1 MNPAFDDETNA
12 NVSAPAS
19 NGPASGAASDAP
31 ASDAAGLA
39 PLEPEFE
46 RFDHLLVGTGQATA
60 TLISGLP
67 DDETICVIEG
77 DLVGGTCV
85 NDGCTPTKTLV
96 ASAKVAHQAR
106 RGAEYGVRTGEVEID
121 FAAVMARMNEVRGDS
136 REGLTSF
143 LEGNERITLI
153 RGWAAFEEAG
163 VVRVGDRRIEGTN
176 TYLNVGA
183 RARVLDVPGL
193 DDVPWLD
200 NTRLLEL
207 DELPGHL
214 IVVGGSYVGLEMAQV
229 FRRLGSKV
237 TVLEAGPQL
246 MAREDADIADT
257 ARGIFEAEGIEIVTD
272 ARMSSV
278 ARRDAGSG
286 AGDGDGDGIEVV
298 ADLGGTSRTVHGSHL
313 LLAVGRVPNSD
324 RLNLEAA
331 GIETDERGY
340 IRVDDRCRTTADG
353 VWALGD
359 VNGQGAFTHTS
370 VNDAEIVL
378 DDLHG
383 GSRRLSER
391 DTIYAMFVDPPLGRV
406 GMSEKEAKEKGHRV
420 LKATMPMSK
429 VSRAKEAGETEGM
442 IKLLVDADTDR
453 FLGVAVLGMH
463 GDELANLFAA
473 FMRTGADWHTF
484 RRTVLVHPT
493 VGELLPFVLDGLQ
506 PA

>member
-1 MNPAFDDETNA
+1 METTMRRSPDDSNA
-12 NVSAPAS
+12 DPT
-19 NGPASGAASDAP
+19 ASGSDAP
-31 ASDAAGLA
+31 DRS
-39 PLEPEFE
+39 PLEPEIE
-46 RFDHLLVGTGQATA
+46 RFDHVLVGTGQATA

-67 DDETICVIEG
+67 DDETVCVIEG
-77 DLVGGTCV
+77 DRVGGTCV

-106 RGAEYGVRTGEVEID
+106 RGAEYGVRTGDVGID
-121 FAAVMARMNEVRGDS
+121 FAAVMARMNEVRGGS

-143 LEGNERITLI
+143 LENNERVTLI
-153 RGWAAFEEAG
+153 RGWAAFEEPG
-163 VVRVGDRRIEGTN
+163 VLRVGDRRVAGAN

-183 RARVLDVPGL
+183 RARVPGVPGL
-193 DDVPWLD
+193 DGVPWLD
-200 NTRLLEL
+200 NTSLLEL
-207 DELPGHL
+207 DELPRHL
-214 IVVGGSYVGLEMAQV
+214 IIVGGSYVGLEMAQV
-229 FRRLGSKV
+229 FRRLGSEV

-246 MAREDADIADT
+246 MTREDADIAET
-257 ARGIFEAEGIEIVTD
+257 ARGIFEAEGIDIVTQ
-272 ARMSSV
+272 ARMTSV
-278 ARRDAGSG
+278 ARHD
-286 AGDGDGDGIEVV
+286 DGLEVV
-298 ADLGGTSRTVHGSHL
+298 ADVDGTSRTVRGSHL

-324 RLNLEAA
+324 RLNLDAA

-340 IRVDDRCRTTADG
+340 VRVDDRCRTTADG

-383 GSRRLSER
+383 GPRRLSER

-420 LKATMPMSK
+420 LKATKPMSRIA
-429 VSRAKEAGETEGM
+429 RAKEAGETEGM

-484 RRTVLVHPT
+484 RRTVFIHPT
-493 VGELLPFVLDGLQ
+493 VGELLPWILDGLE

>member
-1 MNPAFDDETNA
+1 MRRSPDDSNA
-12 NVSAPAS
+12 DPT
-19 NGPASGAASDAP
+19 ASGSDAP
-31 ASDAAGLA
+31 DRS
-39 PLEPEFE
+39 PLEPEIE
-46 RFDHLLVGTGQATA
+46 RFDHVLVGTGQATA

-67 DDETICVIEG
+67 DDETVCVIEG
-77 DLVGGTCV
+77 DRVGGTCV

-106 RGAEYGVRTGEVEID
+106 RGAEYGVRTGEVGID
-121 FAAVMARMNEVRGDS
+121 FAAVMARMNEVRGGS

-143 LEGNERITLI
+143 LENNERVTLI
-153 RGWAAFEEAG
+153 RGWAAFEEPG
-163 VVRVGDRRIEGTN
+163 VLRVGDRRVAGAN

-183 RARVLDVPGL
+183 RARVPGVPGL
-193 DDVPWLD
+193 DGVPWLD
-200 NTRLLEL
+200 NTSLLEL
-207 DELPGHL
+207 DELPRHL
-214 IVVGGSYVGLEMAQV
+214 IIVGGSYVGLEMAQV
-229 FRRLGSKV
+229 FRRLGSEV

-246 MAREDADIADT
+246 MTREDADIAET
-257 ARGIFEAEGIEIVTD
+257 ARGIFEAEGIDIVTQ
-272 ARMSSV
+272 ARMTSV
-278 ARRDAGSG
+278 ARQD
-286 AGDGDGDGIEVV
+286 DGLEVV
-298 ADLGGTSRTVHGSHL
+298 ADVDGTSRTVRGSHL

-324 RLNLEAA
+324 RLNLDAA

-340 IRVDDRCRTTADG
+340 VRVDDRCRTTADG

-383 GSRRLSER
+383 GPRRLSER

-420 LKATMPMSK
+420 LKATKPMSRIA
-429 VSRAKEAGETEGM
+429 RAKEAGETEGM

-484 RRTVLVHPT
+484 RRTVFIHPT
-493 VGELLPFVLDGLQ
+493 VGELLPWILDGLE

>member
-1 MNPAFDDETNA
+1 MRRSPDDTNA
-12 NVSAPAS
+12 DTTAHTR
-19 NGPASGAASDAP
+19 
-31 ASDAAGLA
+31 GLS
-39 PLEPEFE
+39 PLEPAIE
-46 RFDHLLVGTGQATA
+46 RFDHVLVGTGQTTA

-67 DDETICVIEG
+67 DDETVCVIEG
-77 DLVGGTCV
+77 DRVGGTCV

-106 RGAEYGVRTGEVEID
+106 RGAEYGVRTGDVRID
-121 FAAVMARMNEVRGDS
+121 FPAVMARMNEVRGGS
-136 REGLTSF
+136 RDGLTSF
-143 LEGNERITLI
+143 LETTERVTLV
-153 RGWAAFEEAG
+153 RGWAAFEEPG
-163 VVRVGDRRIEGTN
+163 VLRVGDRRVAGKN

-183 RARVLDVPGL
+183 RARVPSVPGL

-200 NTRLLEL
+200 NTSLLEL
-207 DELPGHL
+207 DELPDHL
-214 IVVGGSYVGLEMAQV
+214 IIVGGSYVGLEMAQV
-229 FRRLGSKV
+229 FRRLGSEV

-246 MAREDADIADT
+246 MTREDADIAET
-257 ARGIFEAEGIEIVTD
+257 ARGIFEAEGIDIVTQ
-272 ARMSSV
+272 ARMTRV
-278 ARRDAGSG
+278 DRG
-286 AGDGDGDGIEVV
+286 GDGDGVEVV
-298 ADLGGTSRTVHGSHL
+298 ADVDGTSRTVRGSHL

-340 IRVDDRCRTTADG
+340 VRVDDRCRTTADG

-383 GSRRLSER
+383 GPRRLSER

-420 LKATMPMSK
+420 LKATKPMSR
-429 VSRAKEAGETEGM
+429 VARAKEAGETEGM

-484 RRTVLVHPT
+484 RRTVFIHPT
-493 VGELLPFVLDGLQ
+493 VGELLPWILDGLE

>member
-1 MNPAFDDETNA
+1 MQRSDDDTNA
-12 NVSAPAS
+12 NVSATPS
-19 NGPASGAASDAP
+19 DGPGVV
-31 ASDAAGLA
+31 
-39 PLEPEFE
+39 PLEPEIE
-46 RFDHLLVGTGQATA
+46 RFDHVLVGTGQATA

-67 DDETICVIEG
+67 DDETVCVIEG
-77 DLVGGTCV
+77 DRVGGTCV

-106 RGAEYGVRTGEVEID
+106 RGDDYGVRTGTVEVD
-121 FAAVMARMNEVRGDS
+121 FAAVMARMNEVRGGS
-136 REGLTSF
+136 RDGLTSF
-143 LEGNERITLI
+143 LEGSARVTLI
-153 RGWAAFEEAG
+153 RGWAAFEEPG
-163 VVRVGDRRIEGTN
+163 VVRVGDRRVAGTN

-183 RARVLDVPGL
+183 RARAIDVPGL
-193 DDVPWLD
+193 DDVPWLN
-200 NTRLLEL
+200 NTSLLEL
-207 DELPGHL
+207 DELPNHL
-214 IVVGGSYVGLEMAQV
+214 IIVGGSYVGLEMAQV
-229 FRRLGSKV
+229 FRRLGSEV

-246 MAREDADIADT
+246 MTREDADIAET
-257 ARGIFEAEGIEIVTD
+257 ARGIFEAEGIEIVTQ
-272 ARMSSV
+272 ARMTSV
-278 ARRDAGSG
+278 ARQGG
-286 AGDGDGDGIEVV
+286 GIEVA
-298 ADLGGTSRTVHGSHL
+298 ADVDGASRTVHGSHL

-340 IRVDDRCRTTADG
+340 IRVDDRCRTTADD

-383 GSRRLSER
+383 GPRRLSER
-391 DTIYAMFVDPPLGRV
+391 DTVYAMFVDPPLGRV

-420 LKATMPMSK
+420 LKATMPMTRIA
-429 VSRAKEAGETEGM
+429 RAKEAGETQGM

-453 FLGVAVLGMH
+453 FLGVAALGMH

-473 FMRTGADWHTF
+473 FMRTGADRHTF
-484 RRTVLVHPT
+484 RRTVFIHPT
-493 VGELLPFVLDGLQ
+493 VGELLPWILDGLK

>member
-1 MNPAFDDETNA
+1 METTMRRSPDDSNA
-12 NVSAPAS
+12 DPT
-19 NGPASGAASDAP
+19 ASGSDAP
-31 ASDAAGLA
+31 DRS
-39 PLEPEFE
+39 PLEPEIE
-46 RFDHLLVGTGQATA
+46 RFDHVLVGTGQATA

-67 DDETICVIEG
+67 DDETVCVIEG
-77 DLVGGTCV
+77 DRVGGTCV

-106 RGAEYGVRTGEVEID
+106 RGAEYGVRTGEVGID
-121 FAAVMARMNEVRGDS
+121 FAAVMARMNEVRGGS

-143 LEGNERITLI
+143 LENNERVTLI
-153 RGWAAFEEAG
+153 RGWAAFEEPG
-163 VVRVGDRRIEGTN
+163 VLRVGDRRVAGAN

-183 RARVLDVPGL
+183 RARVPGVPGL
-193 DDVPWLD
+193 DGVPWLD
-200 NTRLLEL
+200 NTSLLEL
-207 DELPGHL
+207 DELPRHL
-214 IVVGGSYVGLEMAQV
+214 IIVGGSYVGLEMAQV
-229 FRRLGSKV
+229 FRRLGSEV

-246 MAREDADIADT
+246 MTREDADIAET
-257 ARGIFEAEGIEIVTD
+257 ARGIFEAEGIDIVTQ
-272 ARMSSV
+272 ARMTSV
-278 ARRDAGSG
+278 ARQD
-286 AGDGDGDGIEVV
+286 DGLEVV
-298 ADLGGTSRTVHGSHL
+298 ADVDGTSRTVRGSHL

-324 RLNLEAA
+324 RLNLDAA

-340 IRVDDRCRTTADG
+340 VRVDDRCRTTADG

-383 GSRRLSER
+383 GPRRLSER

-420 LKATMPMSK
+420 LKATKPMSRIA
-429 VSRAKEAGETEGM
+429 RAKEAGETEGM

-484 RRTVLVHPT
+484 RRTVFIHPT
-493 VGELLPFVLDGLQ
+493 VGELLPWILDGLE

>member
-1 MNPAFDDETNA
+1 MRRSLDDSNA
-12 NVSAPAS
+12 DPT
-19 NGPASGAASDAP
+19 ASGSDAP
-31 ASDAAGLA
+31 DRS
-39 PLEPEFE
+39 PLEPEIE
-46 RFDHLLVGTGQATA
+46 RFDHVLVGTGQATA

-67 DDETICVIEG
+67 DDETVCVIEG
-77 DLVGGTCV
+77 DRVGGTCV

-106 RGAEYGVRTGEVEID
+106 RGAEYGVRTGEVGID
-121 FAAVMARMNEVRGDS
+121 FAAVMARMNEVRGGS

-143 LEGNERITLI
+143 LENNERVTLI
-153 RGWAAFEEAG
+153 RGWAAFEEPG
-163 VVRVGDRRIEGTN
+163 VLRVGDRRVAGAN

-183 RARVLDVPGL
+183 RARVPDVPGL

-200 NTRLLEL
+200 NTSLLEL
-207 DELPGHL
+207 DELPRHL
-214 IVVGGSYVGLEMAQV
+214 IIVGGSYVGLEMAQV
-229 FRRLGSKV
+229 FRRLGSEV

-246 MAREDADIADT
+246 MTREDADIAET
-257 ARGIFEAEGIEIVTD
+257 ARGIFEAEGIDIVTQ
-272 ARMSSV
+272 ARMTSV
-278 ARRDAGSG
+278 ARHD
-286 AGDGDGDGIEVV
+286 DGLEVV
-298 ADLGGTSRTVHGSHL
+298 ADVDGTSRTVRGSHL

-324 RLNLEAA
+324 RLNLDVA

-340 IRVDDRCRTTADG
+340 VRVDDRCRTTADG

-383 GSRRLSER
+383 GPRRLSER

-420 LKATMPMSK
+420 LKATKPMSRIA
-429 VSRAKEAGETEGM
+429 RAKEAGETEGM

-473 FMRTGADWHTF
+473 FMRTGADWRTF
-484 RRTVLVHPT
+484 RRTVFIHPT
-493 VGELLPFVLDGLQ
+493 VGELLPWILDGLE